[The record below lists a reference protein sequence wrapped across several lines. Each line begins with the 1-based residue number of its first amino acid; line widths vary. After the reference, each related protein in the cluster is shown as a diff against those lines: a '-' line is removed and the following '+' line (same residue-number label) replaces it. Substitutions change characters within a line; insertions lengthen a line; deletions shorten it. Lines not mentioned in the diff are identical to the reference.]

1 MLNIQKVSHISVE
14 SVHWHVPGRL
24 LRQNHMDYHVQTGA
38 SEFMNRNIIN
48 RASKRVN
55 EHLENVDLKFVR
67 ISEFK
72 KILKQKIFC
81 YETSLN

>member
-1 MLNIQKVSHISVE
+1 MN
-14 SVHWHVPGRL
+14 WHVPGRL
-24 LRQNHMDYHVQTGA
+24 LEQNNIVYHVQTGA
-38 SEFMNRNIIN
+38 SEFMNRNVIN

-55 EHLENVDLKFVR
+55 EHLKDVNLNFVR

-81 YETSLN
+81 CETK